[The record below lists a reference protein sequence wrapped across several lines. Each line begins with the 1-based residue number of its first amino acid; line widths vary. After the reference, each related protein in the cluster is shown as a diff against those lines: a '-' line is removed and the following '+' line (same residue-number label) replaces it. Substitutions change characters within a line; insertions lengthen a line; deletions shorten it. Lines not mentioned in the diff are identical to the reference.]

1 MYMNKQLIINFCI
14 NLIALILVK
23 ITLYF
28 LGYGEVLFDGLSLM
42 LILILAIVFTYILDY
57 RKTKRMESK

>member
-1 MYMNKQLIINFCI
+1 MNKQLIINFCI